1 MGANIKS
8 FRSSC
13 ATSEAKC
20 RPGLGSCIQVVRSCQ
35 KLAASGSQLCSF
47 LQQMQSQRHERPD
60 SDIVLI
66 YSFVALQLLMDERR
80 PGMDVEASVTTSHA
94 E

>member
-1 MGANIKS
+1 
-8 FRSSC
+8 
-13 ATSEAKC
+13 
-20 RPGLGSCIQVVRSCQ
+20 
-35 KLAASGSQLCSF
+35 
-47 LQQMQSQRHERPD
+47 MQSQRHERPD